1 MNDDKLL
8 EKIKRSADSCDV
20 PEGLKPEML
29 DFVRPSEQGIR
40 DRKIREGHPR
50 YCSGSGCCCAA
61 ADTHT
66 GTPDTKESSD
76 SSNTASVRQGPGHEG
91 LRKYR

>member
-40 DRKIREGHPR
+40 DRKIRR
-50 YCSGSGCCCAA
+50 ASAVLQRQRLLLCCC
-61 ADTHT
+61 
-66 GTPDTKESSD
+66 
-76 SSNTASVRQGPGHEG
+76 
-91 LRKYR
+91 